1 MVLYAAISAS
11 HEERLYE
18 GAVLRTLGATRRQVL
33 LSLIAEFTTLGLLAG
48 VLAACAASG
57 IGYV

>member
-18 GAVLRTLGATRRQVL
+18 GVVLRILGATRRQVL
-33 LSLIAEFTTLGLLAG
+33 LSEGCRIYHCYNVHL
-48 VLAACAASG
+48 
-57 IGYV
+57 